1 MTAAW
6 VPVLLAS
13 GDSLMSHVQSHP
25 VPGLERYGV
34 TTHIVMLVVAAL
46 LLMLVLPA
54 AAAATSRGVVP
65 RGLRNFVESILQYL
79 REEVV
84 RPILGEATD
93 RYVPVLWTFF
103 FLILT
108 ANVLGMVPFGAGL
121 GRLDAS
127 LAHMG
132 GTATGNLSIT
142 VGFAACAFVFIHF
155 AGIREQ
161 GLGHYVKNFV
171 PHVHW
176 SLLLLFIPLEIL
188 GAVVKPAVLALR
200 LFANMM
206 AGHLVL
212 AVILGFGAFGLA
224 KGGAFYGV
232 TLVSVLGAVALS
244 LLELFVAL
252 LQAYVFT
259 FLTTLFVGMAVHP
272 EH

>member
-1 MTAAW
+1 MTATGLL
-6 VPVLLAS
+6 VFLAS
-13 GDSLMSHVQSHP
+13 GDGLMGHVQSHP
-25 VPGLERYGV
+25 VPGLERYGI
-34 TTHIVMLVVAAL
+34 TTHIVMLVASAL
-46 LLMLVLPA
+46 LLMLVLPVA
-54 AAAATSRGVVP
+54 AAARHVVP
-65 RGLRNFVESILQYL
+65 TGLKNFFEAILQYL

-84 RPILGEATD
+84 RPILGETTD

-108 ANVLGMVPFGAGL
+108 TNVLGMVPFGAGL
-121 GRLDAS
+121 GYLDAS

-132 GTATGNLSIT
+132 GTATGNLSVT
-142 VGFAACAFVFIHF
+142 AGLGLCAFVFIHF
-155 AGIREQ
+155 AGVREQ
-161 GLGHYVKNFV
+161 GAGHYLKNFV

-212 AVILGFGAFGLA
+212 AVIIGFGGIGLQLA
-224 KGGAFYGV
+224 GAHYGI
-232 TLVSVLGAVALS
+232 TLASVLGAAALS

-259 FLTTLFVGMAVHP
+259 FLTTLFVGAAVHP

>member
-1 MTAAW
+1 MTASL
-6 VPVLLAS
+6 PILAAEA
-13 GDSLMSHVQSHP
+13 GDLMGHVQSHP
-25 VPGLERYGV
+25 VPGLERFGI
-34 TTHIVMLVVAAL
+34 TTHIVMLVAAAVL
-46 LLMLVLPA
+46 LLVVVPLA
-54 AAAATSRGVVP
+54 AAARGVVP
-65 RGLRNFVESILQYL
+65 TGMRNFFEAILQFL
-79 REEVV
+79 REDVV
-84 RPILGEATD
+84 RPILGEHTD
-93 RYVPVLWTFF
+93 RYVPVIWTFF

-108 ANVLGMVPFGAGL
+108 ANVLGMIPLGAGL
-121 GRLDAS
+121 RNLDVS

-132 GTATGNLSIT
+132 GTATGNLSVT
-142 VGFAACAFVFIHF
+142 VGLAACAFVFIHF

-161 GLGHYVKNFV
+161 GLGHYLKNFV

-188 GAVVKPAVLALR
+188 GAIVKPAVLALR

-212 AVILGFGAFGLA
+212 AVILGFAAIGLA
-224 KGGAFYGV
+224 RGGAFYGV
-232 TLVSVLGAVALS
+232 TFASVLGATALS

-259 FLTTLFVGMAVHP
+259 FLTTLFVGAAVHP

>member
-1 MTAAW
+1 MTASGF
-6 VPVLLAS
+6 PILLAA
-13 GDSLMSHVQSHP
+13 GDPTVHVQSHP
-25 VPGLERYGV
+25 VHGLEAYGV
-34 TTHIVMLVVAAL
+34 TTHMVMLAL
-46 LLMLVLPA
+46 SALVLLFLLPA
-54 AAAATSRGVVP
+54 AAAARGVVP

-84 RPILGEATD
+84 RPILGHATD

-108 ANVLGMVPFGAGL
+108 ANVLGMIPFGAGL

-127 LAHMG
+127 LSHMG
-132 GTATGNLSIT
+132 GTATGNFSVT
-142 VGFAACAFVFIHF
+142 VGLAACAFVFIHF

-176 SLLLLFIPLEIL
+176 SLLILFIPLEIL
-188 GAVVKPAVLALR
+188 GAVVKPAVLAVR

-206 AGHLVL
+206 AGHIVL
-212 AVILGFGAFGLA
+212 GALLGFGALGLLW
-224 KGGAFYGV
+224 GGAYYGV
-232 TLVSVLGAVALS
+232 TLASVLGAVALS

-259 FLTTLFVGMAVHP
+259 FLTTLFVGAAVHP